1 MDKIPGNGAFHYSAE
16 SKLVVANSGATGA
29 APTFWFSFQTFGNPF
44 VGDLITKLNATSLDD
59 MLDPG
64 SLGTLKRQYAD
75 DYTTLSAGQVTVDLP
90 DAGLDTSP
98 SGPNGPYTWELT
110 YFAPVAIAVH
120 LSNNQRFAE
129 AKKWFE
135 RVFDPFSPDGQ
146 YWKSYVFQNST
157 ITNITELIALL
168 STPDSQLDA
177 ALVAEKAD
185 VITGYNAILANP
197 FQPHVVARTRPSAYQ
212 WYVVM
217 KYLDN
222 LIAWGD
228 SLFLADTV
236 ETLNEATLCYV
247 LAAQILGPRP
257 QSVPQ
262 PGGTTPRNF
271 LQLKQAGLDAMADAM
286 VTLEGQFPFNLVS
299 GPGASAGQDLSG
311 ALFGIGRSLYFAIPP
326 NQNMLGYWDIV
337 ADRLFKIRNSE
348 NIQGVVQQ
356 LPLFDPPIDPGM
368 LVKAAAAGL
377 DIGSIVSGLNQP
389 VGPVRAPLLIQKALE
404 IAGEVRSLG
413 NALLSAYEK
422 GDAEQLAQLRAGHEV
437 ALQGMVQ
444 NARFAQYQHAVETTN
459 GLLRSRDTAIE
470 RYTYYLSLLG
480 QTPDP
485 TKVLAIAPEDLTPY
499 RQQPT
504 QADFTEQKF
513 TDLYTSLLSK
523 YDLTVPM
530 PAYPD
535 PQLAQGSSPSDQS
548 GAAGPGQLYLNK
560 QEDVEL
566 NTHLPIARDRR
577 TDANVANTVAG
588 AVAPIPSF
596 EGHLAWWGIGVH
608 SVVFSGQILAG
619 ISKIASDVLQTVATY
634 NENQA
639 SLAGRTAGY
648 QRRAAEWTLQ
658 ANLAARELMQLGRQV
673 VASLIA
679 EQAAYLDYDTAKNQV
694 TQATEVQTFL
704 QAKFSSADLYTWMQS
719 DLTGLYYQYY
729 RLAYDTARKA
739 EQTMKQELMRPEL
752 DSTQFVQYSGYWNTG
767 RKGLLSGESL
777 YLDIKRMELAYHDS
791 NKRELELTRHVSLR
805 QLDPLALLAL
815 KVTGSCT
822 VTIPEWLYD
831 LDGPGHYFRR
841 VKALAVSTPSVTGP
855 NTSLN
860 MTVTLSSSTIR
871 VSPLLANGGYARDI
885 TQDDDRFLDSYGSTD
900 VIVTSGGT
908 NDSGMF
914 ETNLRDERFLPFE
927 GAGAVST
934 WNLSLPVELRSFD
947 YMTISDV
954 ILHVRYTARDAGD
967 PLRSQAT
974 KELKGMLGSAGTS
987 GQALLFCLRYDFPT
1001 EWSAFV
1007 NGSGNFTVTLD
1018 KQFFPYSV
1026 QGPTNLT
1033 IDGLTLYTEATARP
1047 STPPALSSVAP
1058 LGQAALSA
1066 LSAGLGGS
1074 TGQAQ
1079 LSLPTDDIVL
1089 TRDLTRQV
1097 FLVLQYHF
1105 TAS

>member
-1 MDKIPGNGAFHYSAE
+1 MNKIPGNGAFHYSADG
-16 SKLVVANSGATGA
+16 KLASANSGAAVA
-29 APTFWFSFQTFGNPF
+29 APTFSFSFQTFGNPF
-44 VGDLITKLNATSLDD
+44 IGDLIKQLNETALDD
-59 MLDPG
+59 MLDPSFLG
-64 SLGTLKRQYAD
+64 SLTRKYAD
-75 DYTTLSAGQVTVDLP
+75 EYTPSSQQVHLP
-90 DAGLDTSP
+90 DAGLDTSL
-98 SGPNGPYTWELT
+98 SGPNGLYTWELT

-146 YWKSYVFQNST
+146 YWKSYIFQNSS
-157 ITNITELIALL
+157 ITNISELIALL
-168 STPDSQLDA
+168 STPDSQLGDP
-177 ALVAEKAD
+177 ALIAEKAD

-212 WYVVM
+212 WYVTM

-299 GPGASAGQDLSG
+299 GPGAVAGTAGQDLSG

-326 NQNMLGYWDIV
+326 NQNMLAYWDLV

-348 NIQGVVQQ
+348 NIQGAIQQ
-356 LPLFDPPIDPGM
+356 LPLFDPFIDPGM
-368 LVKAAAAGL
+368 LVKASAAGL

-389 VGPVRAPLLIQKALE
+389 VGPVRSPLLIQKALE

-413 NALLSAYEK
+413 NALLSAFEK
-422 GDAEQLAQLRAGHEV
+422 GDAEQLALLRQGHEV
-437 ALQGMVQ
+437 ALQQMIQ
-444 NARFAQYQHAVETTN
+444 NVRYLQWQHAVETTN
-459 GLLRSRDTAIE
+459 GLLKTRESAVE

-480 QTPDP
+480 RAPDQTTVP
-485 TKVLAIAPEDLTPY
+485 AITTTDQRELTEDNFQHTYDALVG
-499 RQQPT
+499 
-504 QADFTEQKF
+504 E
-513 TDLYTSLLSK
+513 
-523 YDLTVPM
+523 YDLLVPLQ
-530 PAYPD
+530 AYPD
-535 PQLAQGSSPSDQS
+535 PQLAQGPSPSNQA
-548 GAAGPGQLYLNK
+548 GATGKGQLYLNK
-560 QEDVEL
+560 QEDAEL
-566 NTHLPIARDRR
+566 NTNLPAARDLRIG
-577 TDANVANTVAG
+577 ANIANTIAA
-588 AVAPIPSF
+588 AVTPIPSA
-596 EGHLAWWGIGVH
+596 EGHLAWWGIGLH
-608 SVVFSGQILAG
+608 TNFFSGQVLGQISRDAAEVAQVLAG
-619 ISKIASDVLQTVATY
+619 WQQD
-634 NENQA
+634 QA
-639 SLAGRTAGY
+639 GIAGRTAGY
-648 QRRAAEWTLQ
+648 QRRAEEWTLQ
-658 ANLAARELMQLGRQV
+658 ANLAARDLRQIGRQIL
-673 VASLIA
+673 ASLIA
-679 EQAAYLDYDTAKNQV
+679 EQVAYHDYTTVKTQV
-694 TQATEVQTFL
+694 EQATDVQTFL
-704 QAKFSSADLYTWMQS
+704 QTKFTSADFYTWMQS
-719 DLTGLYYQYY
+719 DLSGLYYQYY
-729 RLAYDTARKA
+729 RFACDTARKA

-752 DSTQFVQYSGYWNTG
+752 DATQFIQYNYWDSGH
-767 RKGLLSGESL
+767 KGLLSGEAL

-805 QLDPLALLAL
+805 QLDPLALIAL

-822 VTIPEWLYD
+822 VTVPEWLYD
-831 LDGPGHYFRR
+831 WDCPGHYHRR
-841 VKALAVSTPSVTGP
+841 IKTLAVSTPSVVGP

-860 MTVTLSSSTIR
+860 LTVTLKSSTIR
-871 VSPLLANGGYARDI
+871 VSPLLANGGYARDT
-885 TQDDDRFLDSYGSTD
+885 TQDDSRFADSFGSTD
-900 VIVTSGGT
+900 AIVTSGGT

-914 ETNLRDERFLPFE
+914 ETSLRDERFLPFE
-927 GAGAVST
+927 GAGAIST
-934 WNLSLPVELRSFD
+934 WNLSLPAELRSFD

-954 ILHVRYTARDAGD
+954 ILHIRYTARDAGE
-967 PLRSQAT
+967 PLRTQAT
-974 KELKGMLGSAGTS
+974 KELKNMLNTVNGS

-1007 NGSGNFTVTLD
+1007 NGSGNFTATLD

-1026 QGPTNLT
+1026 QRPTGLA
-1033 IDGLTLYTEATARP
+1033 IDALTLYTETTASP

-1074 TGQAQ
+1074 AGQAQ
-1079 LSLPTDDIVL
+1079 LSLPTDDTVL
-1089 TRDLTRQV
+1089 TRELTRQV